1 MCPIEGP
8 FPVLGNEDTPFF
20 QSARYAWSS
29 TNSGLEQSAELNQDQ
44 SLLPRSDPPI
54 IEELIPKGDLLLAV
68 GPSRR
73 YFMITSSFLC
83 EISPVF
89 SVMFGP
95 SFEEGNRLRSMQ
107 HQDSEMVLEL
117 PDDDA
122 QAFYNTIRA
131 LYGADPSAKNYE
143 TVEIQKVAIVADK
156 YDMAP
161 RFTFAVAYW
170 FAKYALTDDPEE
182 TWHLTT
188 AAFWFKDSDA
198 FYNFSKKLVKQLQE
212 SHLGYIAGMP
222 DKVLGLRLC
231 CKLHPVSHTILG
243 KLTAGSGN

>member
-1 MCPIEGP
+1 MCPIKGR
-8 FPVLGNEDTPFF
+8 FPVLGNGDTPFF

-29 TNSGLEQSAELNQDQ
+29 TNSGLEQSTELNQDQ
-44 SLLPRSDPPI
+44 SLQQSSDIPI
-54 IEELIPKGDLLLAV
+54 VEELIPKGDLLLAV

-107 HQDSEMVLEL
+107 NEDSEMVLEL

-131 LYGADPSAKNYE
+131 LYGGDPSAENYE
-143 TVEIQKVAIVADK
+143 TVDIQKVAIVADK
-156 YDMAP
+156 YDMSS
-161 RFTFAVAYW
+161 RFTFATAYW
-170 FAKYALTDDPEE
+170 FTKYAWTDDPEE

-198 FYNFSKKLVKQLQE
+198 FFSFSKKLVKQEQE

-231 CKLHPVSHTILG
+231 CKLRLVLQILPFG
-243 KLTAGSGN
+243 KANCG